1 MNIISKLGE
10 ISKYGGLED
19 SAFSPTLLS
28 ATRLST
34 DLIPKELPAIPG
46 SLLEEGLHLPIEL
59 AQ

>member
-1 MNIISKLGE
+1 MIINI
-10 ISKYGGLED
+10 ED

-28 ATRLST
+28 TTRLST

-46 SLLEEGLHLPIEL
+46 SLLEKGLHLPIDL